1 MGSGIMSSR
10 PSVPFSKEPSG
21 TDHGRR
27 MPSLLAEPPI
37 VDNDNGNPD
46 FVVECAGDR
55 ELPVLLCEC
64 MYGMGFGV
72 LGCRAWVQDGL
83 TYVRLTVAESDGSAL
98 DARRRRQARALV
110 DALVAP
116 LSDAAE

>member
-1 MGSGIMSSR
+1 MSNR
-10 PSVPFSKEPSG
+10 PRARVTAKTPEG
-21 TDHGRR
+21 HVTRR
-27 MPSLLAEPPI
+27 VPSLLSAPPI

-46 FVVECAGDR
+46 FVIECSGDR

-72 LGCRAWVQDGL
+72 LGCRAFVQDGL
-83 TYVRLTVAESDGSAL
+83 TWVRLTVAESDGSPL

-110 DALVAP
+110 DALLLP
-116 LSDAAE
+116 LPDAAE